1 MTTTKKAVKKATKK
15 ATTTAAKSAASKSVY
30 STHPGFSRE
39 PAFHRNLLER
49 TGKTLDQWAAFVK
62 KSGPPPGKERR
73 AWLKEQGLTT
83 NYADWIAATA
93 EGKEIGADNY
103 DPEAL
108 VEAMFSGAKAE
119 LLPIY
124 EKLLKLG
131 LSLGKDVTASPGKT
145 MVALYRKRVFARIT
159 PTTRTRIDVQLALE
173 ESTKP
178 TARLKDIQDKSKNR
192 INRQIGI
199 TSAAEIDDEVK
210 RLLKHAYD
218 LESD

>member
-1 MTTTKKAVKKATKK
+1 MTTKK
-15 ATTTAAKSAASKSVY
+15 SLY
-30 STHPGFSRE
+30 STHPGLSRE

-49 TGKTLDQWAAFVK
+49 TGKTLDQWVAYVK
-62 KSGPPPGKERR
+62 KSAPPPGKERR

-93 EGKEIGADNY
+93 EGKEAGAGADDY

-108 VEAMFSGAKAE
+108 VEAMFSGGKAG

-159 PTTRTRIDVQLALE
+159 PTTRTRIDMQLALE

-178 TARLKDIQDKSKNR
+178 SPRLKDIQDKSKNR

-210 RLLKHAYD
+210 RLLTRAYE
-218 LESD
+218 LEAE

>member
-1 MTTTKKAVKKATKK
+1 MKK
-15 ATTTAAKSAASKSVY
+15 TTAETTSKSLY
-30 STHPGFSRE
+30 STHPGLGRE

-49 TGKTLDQWAAFVK
+49 TGKTLDQWVAYVK
-62 KSGPPPGKERR
+62 KAAPPPGKERR

-83 NYADWIAATA
+83 NYADWIAASA
-93 EGKEIGADNY
+93 EGKEIGLDNY
-103 DPEAL
+103 DPGAL
-108 VEAMFSGAKAE
+108 VEAMFSGPKAG

-199 TSAAEIDDEVK
+199 TSVAEIDDEVK
-210 RLLKHAYD
+210 KLLKRAYE
-218 LESD
+218 LEAE

>member
-1 MTTTKKAVKKATKK
+1 MKTTKKSLYT
-15 ATTTAAKSAASKSVY
+15 
-30 STHPGFSRE
+30 THPGLGRE
-39 PAFHRNLLER
+39 PAFHRNLQER
-49 TGKTLDQWAAFVK
+49 TGKTLDQWVAYVK
-62 KSGPPPGKERR
+62 KSGPPTERERR
-73 AWLKEQGLTT
+73 AWLKDQGLTT
-83 NYADWIAATA
+83 NYAHWIAATA
-93 EGKEIGADNY
+93 AGTEIGADNY

-108 VEAMFSGAKAE
+108 VEAMFSGARAG

-145 MVALYRKRVFARIT
+145 MVALYRKRVFARIQ

-178 TARLKDIQDKSKNR
+178 TARLLDIQDKSKNR

-210 RLLKHAYD
+210 RLLKRAYD
-218 LESD
+218 LEAD

>member
-1 MTTTKKAVKKATKK
+1 MKKTPTKPQK
-15 ATTTAAKSAASKSVY
+15 ASKSLY

-39 PAFHRNLLER
+39 PAFHLNLQER
-49 TGKTLDQWAAFVK
+49 TGKTLDQWVAFVK
-62 KSGPPPGKERR
+62 KSGPPTERERR
-73 AWLKEQGLTT
+73 TWLKDQGLTT
-83 NYADWIAATA
+83 NYAHWIAASAAGT
-93 EGKEIGADNY
+93 EMSVETY

-108 VEAMFSGAKAE
+108 VEAMFSGPKAE

-131 LSLGKDVTASPGKT
+131 LSLGKDVIASPGKT

-192 INRQIGI
+192 INRQIGV
-199 TSAAEIDDEVK
+199 TSVAEIDDEVK

>member
-1 MTTTKKAVKKATKK
+1 MTKKATK
-15 ATTTAAKSAASKSVY
+15 ATSTRATNKSLY
-30 STHPGFSRE
+30 STHPGLSRE

-49 TGKTLDQWAAFVK
+49 TGKTLDRWVAFVK

-93 EGKEIGADNY
+93 EGKEIGIDNY

-108 VEAMFSGAKAE
+108 VEAMFSGAKAG

-124 EKLLKLG
+124 EKLLKFG
-131 LSLGKDVTASPGKT
+131 LSLGKDITASPGKT

-178 TARLKDIQDKSKNR
+178 TARLIDIQDKSKNR
-192 INRQIGI
+192 INRQVGI
-199 TSAAEIDDEVK
+199 TSVAEIDDEVK

-218 LESD
+218 LEAE

>member
-1 MTTTKKAVKKATKK
+1 MTTKKSLYT
-15 ATTTAAKSAASKSVY
+15 
-30 STHPGFSRE
+30 THPGFSRE

-93 EGKEIGADNY
+93 EGKEMSVDTY

-108 VEAMFSGAKAE
+108 VEAMFSGAKAG

-131 LSLGKDVTASPGKT
+131 LSLGRDVTASPGKT

-159 PTTRTRIDVQLALE
+159 PATRTRIDLQLALE

-178 TARLKDIQDKSKNR
+178 TTRLIDIQDKSKNR

-199 TSAAEIDDEVK
+199 SSTAEIDDEVK
-210 RLLKHAYD
+210 RLLKRAYD
-218 LESD
+218 LETD

>member
-1 MTTTKKAVKKATKK
+1 MKKTTTK
-15 ATTTAAKSAASKSVY
+15 SLY
-30 STHPGFSRE
+30 STHPGLSRE
-39 PAFHRNLLER
+39 PAFHRNLQER
-49 TGKTLDQWAAFVK
+49 TGKTLEQWAAHTK
-62 KSGPPPGKERR
+62 KSGPPTERERR
-73 AWLKEQGLTT
+73 AWLKDQGLTT
-83 NYADWIAATA
+83 NYAHWIAATA
-93 EGKEIGADNY
+93 AGTEIGADNY

-108 VEAMFSGAKAE
+108 VEAMFSGAKAG

-159 PTTRTRIDVQLALE
+159 PATRTRIDLQLALE

-178 TARLKDIQDKSKNR
+178 TARLIDIQDKSKNR

-199 TSAAEIDDEVK
+199 TSAAGIDDEVK
-210 RLLKHAYD
+210 RLLKRAYD
-218 LESD
+218 LEND

>member
-1 MTTTKKAVKKATKK
+1 MTTTKAVIKATKK

>member
-1 MTTTKKAVKKATKK
+1 MTKK
-15 ATTTAAKSAASKSVY
+15 SPY
-30 STHPGFSRE
+30 STHPGLSRE

-49 TGKTLDQWAAFVK
+49 TGKTLDQWVKHVK
-62 KSGPPPGKERR
+62 KAGPPTERERR
-73 AWLKEQGLTT
+73 AWLKDQGLTT
-83 NYADWIAATA
+83 NYAHWIAASA
-93 EGKEIGADNY
+93 EGKEVGLDNY

-108 VEAMFSGAKAE
+108 VEAMFSGPKAE

-159 PTTRTRIDVQLALE
+159 PTTRTRVDLQIALE
-173 ESTKP
+173 ETTKP

-192 INRQIGI
+192 INRQIGV
-199 TSAAEIDDEVK
+199 TSVAEIDDEVK

-218 LESD
+218 LEAD

>member
-1 MTTTKKAVKKATKK
+1 MTKKSLYT
-15 ATTTAAKSAASKSVY
+15 
-30 STHPGFSRE
+30 THPGLSRE
-39 PAFHRNLLER
+39 PAYHKNLLER
-49 TGKTLDQWAAFVK
+49 TGKTVEQWVAFVK
-62 KSGPPPGKERR
+62 KSGPPTERERR

-83 NYADWIAATA
+83 NYASWIAESA
-93 EGKEIGADNY
+93 EAGADGY

-108 VEAMFSGAKAE
+108 VEAMFSGPKAG

-124 EKLLKLG
+124 DKLLKLG

-159 PTTRTRIDVQLALE
+159 PTTRTRVDLQIALE

-178 TARLKDIQDKSKNR
+178 TERLKDIQDKSKNR

-199 TSAAEIDDEVK
+199 TSVAEIDDEVK